1 MNIFENQ
8 IMQWK
13 GNQGTPSPPSSFGS
27 GPQFCC
33 EALHWP
39 VTERRQTQNSPK
51 GCSQVSWEARPSS
64 PTTPRGFFLS
74 QSCVLFLA
82 CECSDISST
91 SLHNIRFVSQVL
103 RHLLPHSC
111 PENGQLLPQGPLN
124 SALFDVFMAHNLFYA
139 LSGAKPVDYHSS
151 CSSLLVYLC
160 CKESVCFCF
169 RFYKELRW
177 FERKNQ

>member
-1 MNIFENQ
+1 
-8 IMQWK
+8 MQWK
-13 GNQGTPSPPSSFGS
+13 GNQQWQHPWFWTLTSSRSSPWCPCQGTPSPPSSFGS

-51 GCSQVSWEARPSS
+51 GCSQVSWEAWPSS
-64 PTTPRGFFLS
+64 PTPPRGFFLS

-103 RHLLPHSC
+103 RHLFPHSC
-111 PENGQLLPQGPLN
+111 PENGQLLPQGPLV
-124 SALFDVFMAHNLFYA
+124 LFLMSSWLIISFMLYPTR
-139 LSGAKPVDYHSS
+139 SP
-151 CSSLLVYLC
+151 
-160 CKESVCFCF
+160 
-169 RFYKELRW
+169 
-177 FERKNQ
+177 